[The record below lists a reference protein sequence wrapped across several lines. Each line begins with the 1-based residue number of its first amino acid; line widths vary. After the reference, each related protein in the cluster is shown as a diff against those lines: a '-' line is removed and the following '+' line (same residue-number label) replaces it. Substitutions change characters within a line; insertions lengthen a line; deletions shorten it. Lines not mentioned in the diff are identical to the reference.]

1 MRYLIRSVKYFIYLF
16 IILSLMIGVLMALNL
31 VESDLDKLFVNG
43 RNSLWQIALLMAV
56 FAALY
61 PRFGYTT
68 RFVPLAGSFEE
79 LRPGALE
86 VMQNAGYVLEK
97 EEEGSLSFRRRSP
110 LSRAMKMFEDRIRFT
125 HALGGWNIEG
135 HSREVM
141 VIASKLR
148 G

>member
-1 MRYLIRSVKYFIYLF
+1 MRYLIRSVKYFLYLF
-16 IILSLMIGVLMALNL
+16 IILSLMIAVLMALNL

-43 RNSLWQIALLMAV
+43 RDSLWQIALLMAV
-56 FAALY
+56 FAAIY

-68 RFVPLAGSFEE
+68 RFVPMAGSFEE
-79 LRPGALE
+79 LRPAAVE
-86 VMQNAGYVLEK
+86 MMKASGYILEK
-97 EEEGSLSFRRRSP
+97 EAEGSLSFRRRSP
-110 LSRAMKMFEDRIRFT
+110 LSRAMKMFEDRISFT

-135 HSREVM
+135 HSRDVM

>member
-31 VESDLDKLFVNG
+31 VESDPDKLFVNG

-135 HSREVM
+135 HSRDVM

>member
-1 MRYLIRSVKYFIYLF
+1 MRYLIRSVKYFLYLF
-16 IILSLMIGVLMALNL
+16 IILSLMIAVLMALNL

-43 RNSLWQIALLMAV
+43 RDSLWQIALLMAV
-56 FAALY
+56 FAAIY

-68 RFVPLAGSFEE
+68 RFVPMAGSFEE
-79 LRPGALE
+79 LRPGAVE
-86 VMQNAGYVLEK
+86 MMKASGYVLEK
-97 EEEGSLSFRRRSP
+97 EAEGSLSFHRRSP
-110 LSRAMKMFEDRIRFT
+110 LSRAMKMFEDRISFT

-135 HSREVM
+135 HSRDVM

>member
-1 MRYLIRSVKYFIYLF
+1 MRYLIRSVKYFLYLF
-16 IILSLMIGVLMALNL
+16 IILSLMIAVLMTLNL

-43 RNSLWQIALLMAV
+43 RDSLWQIALLMAV
-56 FAALY
+56 FAAIY

-68 RFVPLAGSFEE
+68 RFVPMAGSFEE
-79 LRPGALE
+79 LRPAAVE
-86 VMQNAGYVLEK
+86 MMKASGYILEK
-97 EEEGSLSFRRRSP
+97 EAEGCLSFRRRSP
-110 LSRAMKMFEDRIRFT
+110 LSRAMKMFEDRISFT

-135 HSREVM
+135 HSRDVM

>member
-1 MRYLIRSVKYFIYLF
+1 MRYLVRSVKYFFYLL
-16 IILSLMIGVLMALNL
+16 IILSLMIGVLMSLHL

-43 RNSLWQIALLMAV
+43 RDSLWQIALLMAV
-56 FAALY
+56 FSAVY

-68 RFVPLAGSFEE
+68 RFVPLAGSFPE

-86 VMQNAGYVLEK
+86 TMQDAGYVLEK
-97 EEEGSLSFRRRSP
+97 ETEDTLCFRRRSP
-110 LSRAMKMFEDRIRFT
+110 LSRAMKMFEDRVTLT

-135 HSREVM
+135 HSRDVM

-148 G
+148 R

>member
-1 MRYLIRSVKYFIYLF
+1 MRYLIRSVKYFLYLF
-16 IILSLMIGVLMALNL
+16 IILSLMIAVLMTLNL

-43 RNSLWQIALLMAV
+43 RDSLWQIALLMAV
-56 FAALY
+56 FAAIY

-68 RFVPLAGSFEE
+68 RFVPMAGSFEE
-79 LRPGALE
+79 LRPGAVE
-86 VMQNAGYVLEK
+86 MMKASGYVLEK
-97 EEEGSLSFRRRSP
+97 EAEGSLSFRRRSP
-110 LSRAMKMFEDRIRFT
+110 LSRAMKMFEDRISFT

-135 HSREVM
+135 HSRDVM

>member
-1 MRYLIRSVKYFIYLF
+1 MRYLIRSVKYFFYLL
-16 IILSLMIGVLMALNL
+16 IILSLMIAVLMKLNL

-43 RNSLWQIALLMAV
+43 RDSLWQIALLMAV
-56 FAALY
+56 FAAIY

-86 VMQNAGYVLEK
+86 VMQQAGYKLEK
-97 EEEGSLSFRRRSP
+97 EEAGSLCFRRRSP
-110 LSRAMKMFEDRIRFT
+110 VSRAMKMFEDRITFT

-135 HSREVM
+135 HSRDVI
-141 VIASKLR
+141 VIASKFK

>member
-1 MRYLIRSVKYFIYLF
+1 MRYLIRSVKYFLYLF
-16 IILSLMIGVLMALNL
+16 IILSLMIAVLMALNL

-43 RNSLWQIALLMAV
+43 RDSLWQIALLMAV
-56 FAALY
+56 FAAIY

-68 RFVPLAGSFEE
+68 RFVPMAGSFEE
-79 LRPGALE
+79 LRPGAVE
-86 VMQNAGYVLEK
+86 MMKASGYVLEK
-97 EEEGSLSFRRRSP
+97 EAEGSLSFRRRSP
-110 LSRAMKMFEDRIRFT
+110 LSRAMKMFEDRISFT

-135 HSREVM
+135 HSRDVM

>member
-1 MRYLIRSVKYFIYLF
+1 MRYLIRSVKYFLYLF
-16 IILSLMIGVLMALNL
+16 IILSLMIAVLTALNL

-43 RNSLWQIALLMAV
+43 RDSLWQIALLMAV
-56 FAALY
+56 FAAIY

-68 RFVPLAGSFEE
+68 RFVPMAGSFEE
-79 LRPGALE
+79 LRPSAVE
-86 VMQNAGYVLEK
+86 MMKASGYVLEK
-97 EEEGSLSFRRRSP
+97 EAEGSLSFRRRSP
-110 LSRAMKMFEDRIRFT
+110 LSRAMKMFEDRISFT

-135 HSREVM
+135 HSRDVM

>member
-43 RNSLWQIALLMAV
+43 RDSLWQIALLMAV
-56 FAALY
+56 FAAIY

-68 RFVPLAGSFEE
+68 RFVPMAGSFEE
-79 LRPGALE
+79 LRPAAVE
-86 VMQNAGYVLEK
+86 MMKASGYILEK
-97 EEEGSLSFRRRSP
+97 EAEGSLSFRRRSP
-110 LSRAMKMFEDRIRFT
+110 LSRAMKMFEDRISFT

-135 HSREVM
+135 HSRDVM

>member
-1 MRYLIRSVKYFIYLF
+1 MRYLIRSVKYVIYLF
-16 IILSLMIGVLMALNL
+16 IFLSLMIGVLMALNL
-31 VESDLDKLFVNG
+31 VESDLDQLFVNG
-43 RNSLWQIALLMAV
+43 RDSLWQIALLMAV

-68 RFVPLAGSFEE
+68 RFVPMGGSFEE
-79 LRPGALE
+79 LRPAALAT
-86 VMQNAGYVLEK
+86 MQAAGYTLEK

-110 LSRAMKMFEDRIRFT
+110 LSRAMKMFEDRVTFT
-125 HALGGWNIEG
+125 QVLGGWNIEG
-135 HSREVM
+135 HSRDVM

>member
-1 MRYLIRSVKYFIYLF
+1 MRYLIRSVKYFLYLF
-16 IILSLMIGVLMALNL
+16 IILSLMIAVLMALNL

-43 RNSLWQIALLMAV
+43 RDSLWQIALLMAV
-56 FAALY
+56 FAAIY

-68 RFVPLAGSFEE
+68 RFVPMAGSFEE
-79 LRPGALE
+79 LRPAAVE
-86 VMQNAGYVLEK
+86 MMKTSGYILEK
-97 EEEGSLSFRRRSP
+97 EAEGSLSFRRRSP
-110 LSRAMKMFEDRIRFT
+110 LSRAMKMFEDRISFT

-135 HSREVM
+135 HSRDVM